1 MKHRT
6 DHNQAEIIKAFE
18 TLGCSVFDLSN
29 VGGGLCDLLVGLVG
43 VNLLVEIK
51 KPKGTDN
58 AKIRTQFGIYKGK
71 LTPAQTDFFKTWK
84 GQKAIITTQAE
95 AIKLVDAVRKLTHL
109 QVRTLIHL
117 QNSKPITRSKS

>member
-6 DHNQAEIIKAFE
+6 DHNQGEIIKAFAA
-18 TLGCSVFDLSN
+18 LGCSVFDLSN

-51 KPKGTDN
+51 KPKG
-58 AKIRTQFGIYKGK
+58 K
-71 LTPAQTDFFKTWK
+71 LTPAQTDFFRDWK

-95 AIKLVDAVRKLTHL
+95 AIQLVATTRSERFNLE
-109 QVRTLIHL
+109 
-117 QNSKPITRSKS
+117 NSKPTTRSKS

>member
-29 VGGGLCDLLVGLVG
+29 VGGGLPDLLVGLVG

-51 KPKGTDN
+51 KPKGTDK

-84 GQKAIITTQAE
+84 GQKTIITNLDDA
-95 AIKLVDAVRKLTHL
+95 AKLVATT
-109 QVRTLIHL
+109 RTY
-117 QNSKPITRSKS
+117 RA

>member
-6 DHNQAEIIKAFE
+6 DHNQAEVRKAFE
-18 TLGCSVFDLSN
+18 SLGCSVFDLSN
-29 VGGGLCDLLVGLVG
+29 VGGGLPDLLVGLVG
-43 VNLLVEIK
+43 INLLVEIK
-51 KPKGTDN
+51 KPKGTDK

-95 AIKLVDAVRKLTHL
+95 VIQLVATTRK
-109 QVRTLIHL
+109 RAYIE
-117 QNSKPITRSKS
+117 NSKPTTRSKS